1 MTARVEGER
10 RVPVRDSNIW
20 LRQSGSENVAY
31 DPKRET
37 VHVMNATAVAIWV
50 LCDGETEPR
59 EMIDAVIEL
68 TGLPY
73 EVVREDV
80 ERILQEFEA
89 AGIVTWNGA

>member
-1 MTARVEGER
+1 MNTAVGGGRR
-10 RVPVRDSNIW
+10 RVPVRDPNVW
-20 LRQSGSENVAY
+20 LRQSGSENVVF
-31 DPKRET
+31 DPARET

-73 EVVREDV
+73 EVVQEDV
-80 ERILQEFEA
+80 ERILTEFED
-89 AGIVTWNGA
+89 AGIVTWGA

>member
-1 MTARVEGER
+1 
-10 RVPVRDSNIW
+10 
-20 LRQSGSENVAY
+20 
-31 DPKRET
+31 
-37 VHVMNATAVAIWV
+37 MNATAVAIWV

-89 AGIVTWNGA
+89 AGIVTWNAS